1 MIVCSCAVITDRDI
15 EAALVSLM
23 TRPTPLL
30 PTPGVV
36 YRELGKRMN
45 CCGCM
50 PVTVQT
56 IYDKLSMLEAAGR
69 ICPKASAAARN
80 RLRLVKSGPRRFTP
94 APRPCV
100 TQTIARRAAAE

>member
-1 MIVCSCAVITDRDI
+1 MIVCSCAVISDRDI

-23 TRPTPLL
+23 TRPTPLV

-36 YRELGKRMN
+36 YRELGKKMS

-56 IYDKLSMLEAAGR
+56 IYDKLAELEAAGR
-69 ICPKASAAARN
+69 ICAKASAVARS
-80 RLRLVKSGPRRFTP
+80 RLRLVKSGPRRFDL
-94 APRPCV
+94 APRPCA
-100 TQTIARRAAAE
+100 TPIATRRAAAE